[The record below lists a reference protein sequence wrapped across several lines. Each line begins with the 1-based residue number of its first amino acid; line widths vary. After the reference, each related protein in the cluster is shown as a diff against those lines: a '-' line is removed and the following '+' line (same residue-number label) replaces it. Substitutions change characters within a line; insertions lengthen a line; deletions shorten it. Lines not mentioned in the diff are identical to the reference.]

1 MRKYE
6 GICYRPDYGYELKQ
20 NGRLV
25 SHAKKVEGA
34 ACFARVFNFFDR
46 KTTQEF
52 DGTYTLKC
60 RKDFDPGSGNFCPM
74 SNEQVRKVLRYMRT
88 TFDMGVGLRETEQ
101 DYVLTFRIQGKPV
114 KHKFILTFS
123 RVFFEYPYNEMA
135 LDVLKLREA
144 GPINGISY
152 RNKSF
157 LDLYHLLHAVYSDYW
172 GGGHALFC
180 YTLREPLLKP
190 LRTAFEEG
198 LPRIHDIYQADN
210 VAYKK
215 IKRWKNGLRGID
227 WDANFE
233 ERAACYAENFE
244 ILKQLK
250 NGDKKKKGVRRRAR
264 KVVRKVD

>member
-1 MRKYE
+1 MRQYR
-6 GICYRPDYGYELKQ
+6 GIYYKPDYGYELKQ
-20 NGRLV
+20 NDRLV
-25 SHAKKVEGA
+25 SHSKKVEGA
-34 ACFARVFNFFDR
+34 ACFARVFNFFDG
-46 KTTQEF
+46 KTKRDF

-60 RKDFDPGSGNFCPM
+60 RKKFDPRSGNFCPM
-74 SNEQVRKVLRYMRT
+74 SGDQVRKVLRYMRT
-88 TFDMGVGLRETEQ
+88 TFEMGVGFKETDE
-101 DYVLTFRIQGKPV
+101 DYVLTFKIQGKPV

-135 LDVLKLREA
+135 LDIFKLREA

-157 LDLYHLLHAVYSDYW
+157 LDLYHLLHAVYSNYV
-172 GGGHALFC
+172 GMGHALFC

-190 LRTAFEEG
+190 LHAAFEEG
-198 LPRIHDIYQADN
+198 LPRIHDIYKSDDT
-210 VAYKK
+210 AYKK
-215 IKRWKNGLRGID
+215 IKRWKNGVVRID
-227 WDANFE
+227 WEIGFE

-250 NGDKKKKGVRRRAR
+250 NGKKKKKGVRRRAR